1 MGENKEVKRKGCVIE
16 IPAWF
21 GGIEKIVNE
30 DRRAKGLPAYSKALI
45 LESMITE
52 GANHDWKRHVERLH
66 LEKIEGQVGRGRPRK
81 QD

>member
-16 IPAWF
+16 IPDWF
-21 GGIEKIVNE
+21 ADIENIIND